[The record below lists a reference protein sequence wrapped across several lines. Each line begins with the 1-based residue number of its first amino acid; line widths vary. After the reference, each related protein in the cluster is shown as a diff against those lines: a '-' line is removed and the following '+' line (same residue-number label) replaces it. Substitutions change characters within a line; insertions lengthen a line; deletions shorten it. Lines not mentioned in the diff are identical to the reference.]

1 MSGTMNITIDAN
13 FGKIASPVT
22 STVLDFS
29 DNAARK
35 VKKLIEEEGN
45 QKLKLRV
52 SVYGGGCSGFQ
63 YSFSLDEESKE
74 GDKTITKMGVSLVI
88 DPMSY
93 QYLAGSEVDFTEE
106 LEGAMFVVKNPNAT
120 STCGCGASFSV

>member
-1 MSGTMNITIDAN
+1 VNITIDAN
-13 FGKIASPVT
+13 FGMAVNPVVN
-22 STVLDFS
+22 TVLDFS

-35 VKKLIEEEGN
+35 LKNLIEEEGN
-45 QKLKLRV
+45 PNLKLRV

-63 YSFSLDEESKE
+63 YSFSLDEESKD
-74 GDKTITKMGVSLVI
+74 GDKTIENMGVSLVV

-93 QYLAGSEVDFTEE
+93 QYLAGSEVDFSEG
-106 LEGAMFVVKNPNAT
+106 LEGSMFVVKNPNAT

>member
-1 MSGTMNITIDAN
+1 MNITIDAN
-13 FGKIASPVT
+13 FGAKLSPVT
-22 STVLDFS
+22 NTLLEFS
-29 DNAARK
+29 DTAARK
-35 VKKLIEEEGN
+35 VKKLIVEEGN
-45 QKLKLRV
+45 PKLKLRV

-63 YSFSLDEESKE
+63 YSFALDEDSKE
-74 GDKTITKMGVSLVI
+74 GDKTIEKQGVSLVV

-93 QYLAGSEVDFTEE
+93 QYLAGSEVDYSEG

>member
-1 MSGTMNITIDAN
+1 MNITIDAN
-13 FGKIASPVT
+13 FGKAVNPVVN
-22 STVLDFS
+22 TVLDFS

-45 QKLKLRV
+45 SNLKLRV

-63 YSFSLDEESKE
+63 YSFSLDEEIKD
-74 GDKTITKMGVSLVI
+74 GDKTIENLGVSLVI

-93 QYLAGSEVDFTEE
+93 QYLAGSEVDFSEG
-106 LEGAMFVVKNPNAT
+106 LEGSMFVVKNPNAT
-120 STCGCGASFSV
+120 STCGCGASFSI